1 MGVMKNDFYFAQFE
15 IFFICFVVITLVF
28 YTYLTTKVLN
38 STYNYLFGKKLLKQV
53 FIFGVIV
60 LIILAWNTPME
71 TYYLFFGFY
80 QNNPFTNVIRI
91 FICILFL
98 IFLIGVRLDFDFEF
112 WVLMALSVFSSILI
126 LNAADMMS
134 FFFAIEL
141 QSLTLYILVATKQNS
156 ALSTEAA
163 LKYFTI
169 GSFSST
175 LMLFG
180 ISFLYGVTGLISFN
194 DLRLFMSYN
203 YNNLGVYSNLFIL
216 GFSLFLVGILFKVGA
231 APFHI

>member
-1 MGVMKNDFYFAQFE
+1 
-15 IFFICFVVITLVF
+15 
-28 YTYLTTKVLN
+28 
-38 STYNYLFGKKLLKQV
+38 
-53 FIFGVIV
+53 
-60 LIILAWNTPME
+60 
-71 TYYLFFGFY
+71 
-80 QNNPFTNVIRI
+80 
-91 FICILFL
+91 
-98 IFLIGVRLDFDFEF
+98 
-112 WVLMALSVFSSILI
+112 
-126 LNAADMMS
+126 MS